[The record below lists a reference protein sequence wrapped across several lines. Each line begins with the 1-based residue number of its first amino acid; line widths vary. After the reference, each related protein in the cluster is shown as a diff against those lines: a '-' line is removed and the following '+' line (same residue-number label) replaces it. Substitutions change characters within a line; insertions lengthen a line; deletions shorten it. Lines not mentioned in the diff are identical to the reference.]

1 MNKETIELNIGKD
14 TGITCRKPT
23 EVEMYIHRM
32 MNLLYNGPAKFERP
46 SSFSNC
52 YFRRNG
58 FNNDV

>member
-14 TGITCRKPT
+14 TRITCRKPT
-23 EVEMYIHRM
+23 EVEIYIHKM

-46 SSFSNC
+46 LILNTS

-58 FNNDV
+58 FVNNE

>member
-14 TGITCRKPT
+14 TRITCRKPT
-23 EVEMYIHRM
+23 EVEIYIHSM
-32 MNLLYNGPAKFERP
+32 MNLLYDDKSR
-46 SSFSNC
+46 SFVKNSISNY

>member
-14 TGITCRKPT
+14 TRITCRKPT
-23 EVEMYIHRM
+23 EVDMYIHGM
-32 MNLLYNGPAKFERP
+32 INLLYDGSAKFERP
-46 SSFSNC
+46 LSFSNY